1 MVGLGSV
8 AAEASIED
16 IFAVIGAFRADECV
30 LDVVYNEVVIC
41 EVLICVTEVDE
52 EQEST
57 SVRAT

>member
-1 MVGLGSV
+1 VVGLWSV

-16 IFAVIGAFRADECV
+16 IFALIGAFPADECA
-30 LDVVYNEVVIC
+30 LDVVYN